1 MTTQTVT
8 SSWQNHS
15 TVESTINVNKRLA
28 SIDALRG
35 LVIVFMLID
44 HLRDMF
50 YLHVQV
56 ADPVNVNVTEPAL
69 FLLRLLSSLCA
80 PIFVLLTGLSAY
92 LYGLH
97 HTKQEVAKFLFKRG
111 AILVLL
117 ELTVISVAWTGS
129 IPPSKLYLQVIW
141 VIGLSMMLMSALI
154 YLPKKV
160 QWGLAIT
167 LIAGHNA
174 LDSIQLPS
182 EHTFHTIWAILH
194 QRDWLQITDSLSART
209 SYPLIPWPG
218 IMLLGY
224 LLGCCFNP
232 VISAQSRQ
240 KQLLKLSGGFMVC
253 FILIRMS
260 NLYGD
265 APWFVGEHFGITLM
279 SFFALTK
286 YPPSLLFTLFTLSIG
301 FVLLVWFEQRQ
312 QSKLTKILLDFG
324 SAPMFFYISHLYII
338 GITYLLCVNIWGKN
352 QGKYFGF
359 DHLGWLW
366 LLFVLMIVPLYFA
379 TKWFGKLK
387 QRRKDIRWLKYF

>member
-1 MTTQTVT
+1 MTHQTVT
-8 SSWQNHS
+8 HTWPSQLKAQPLPQ
-15 TVESTINVNKRLA
+15 VNKRLIN
-28 SIDALRG
+28 IDALRG

-56 ADPVNVNVTEPAL
+56 ADPVDVTVTEPAL

-92 LYGLH
+92 LYALNH
-97 HTKQEVAKFLFKRG
+97 SKHEVAKFLFTRG
-111 AILVLL
+111 AILILL

-141 VIGLSMMLMSALI
+141 VIGLSMMLMSVLI
-154 YLPKKV
+154 YLPNKL
-160 QWGLAIT
+160 QWAIAIL
-167 LIAGHNA
+167 LIVGHNA
-174 LDSIQLPS
+174 LDNIYLPS
-182 EHTFHTIWAILH
+182 DHRFHTIWAILH
-194 QRDWLQITDSLSART
+194 QRDWLVLTETLKART

-224 LLGCCFNP
+224 LLGRLFQP
-232 VISAQSRQ
+232 STPAEFRYKKLLQLSIFFMIS
-240 KQLLKLSGGFMVC
+240 
-253 FILIRMS
+253 FILIRVV

-265 APWFVGEHFGITLM
+265 TAWFIGENLGITVM

-301 FVLLVWFEQRQ
+301 FILLVWFEKKPTN
-312 QSKLTKILLDFG
+312 KLTKICVNFG
-324 SAPMFFYISHLYII
+324 SAPMFFYISHLYVI
-338 GITYLLCVNIWGKN
+338 GILYLVCVNIWGKT

-366 LLFVLMIVPLYFA
+366 FLFCLMIVPLYFA
-379 TKWFGKLK
+379 TKWFGQLK